1 MRIYLAG
8 FFDTRA
14 RMRPIRDRIWA
25 LGHEVVSTWLDEV
38 KHPETMD
45 TETFYKK
52 LALRDLAEIRSADLI
67 IVDTIDETPRGG
79 REVELGF
86 ALGRFQGI
94 EIWTVGP
101 MRNVFHRLADEIFD
115 DWDTAFLA
123 LGAPE
128 ARVVA
133 DATYDEAMTEFRE
146 RMSWLEQPV
155 YND

>member
-1 MRIYLAG
+1 
-8 FFDTRA
+8 
-14 RMRPIRDRIWA
+14 MRPIRDRIWS

-67 IVDTIDETPRGG
+67 IIDTIDETPRGG

-94 EIWTVGP
+94 EIWVVGP
-101 MRNVFHRLADEIFD
+101 MRNVFHRLADGVFD
-115 DWDTAFLA
+115 TWDDAFVS

-128 ARVVA
+128 LDTEA
-133 DATYDEAMTEFRE
+133 DTTYDEAMRE
-146 RMSWLEQPV
+146 YGKRMMWLEEPV
-155 YND
+155 FND